1 MERKTALI
9 TGGSGYLGNHLA
21 KQLSINGWEVI
32 TLDLKTCTN
41 KYVDSHFRGDVR
53 NADLLMQI
61 FESYNVNTVFH
72 LAGRIEVGE
81 SFKQPTLF
89 YDVNVGGTCKL
100 LHMMKIYGV
109 ENIVYSSSAAVYKQ
123 QNRNLKETDE
133 IANNSPYG
141 TTKLAA
147 EWAIRDSGLNF
158 MIFRYFNLAGA
169 DLDGEFGESHNPETH
184 LIPRILQNLN
194 NFQIYGKDYFTP
206 DGTCIRDYVH
216 VSDVAAAHVDGA
228 NCLAAGGQSA
238 VLNLGTGVGY
248 SVLEII
254 AKIEEVTQQ
263 KITYQILPRRPGD
276 PTRLVADI
284 TLAEKVLTYRPKHD
298 IMSIIKTA
306 HNWENKR
313 GK

>member
-1 MERKTALI
+1 
-9 TGGSGYLGNHLA
+9 
-21 KQLSINGWEVI
+21 
-32 TLDLKTCTN
+32 
-41 KYVDSHFRGDVR
+41 
-53 NADLLMQI
+53 
-61 FESYNVNTVFH
+61 
-72 LAGRIEVGE
+72 
-81 SFKQPTLF
+81 
-89 YDVNVGGTCKL
+89 
-100 LHMMKIYGV
+100 
-109 ENIVYSSSAAVYKQ
+109 
-123 QNRNLKETDE
+123 
-133 IANNSPYG
+133 
-141 TTKLAA
+141 
-147 EWAIRDSGLNF
+147 